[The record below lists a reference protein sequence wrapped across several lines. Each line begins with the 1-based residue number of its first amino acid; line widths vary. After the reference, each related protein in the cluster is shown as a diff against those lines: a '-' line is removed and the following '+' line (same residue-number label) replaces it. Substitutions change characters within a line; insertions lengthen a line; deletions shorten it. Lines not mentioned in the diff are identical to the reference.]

1 MPTSAQHGRLVA
13 VVEAS
18 QTVAA
23 AARLLAE
30 SGTDSLV
37 VLSEGAP
44 VGLITDHD
52 LALKVACENADPDA
66 TLVGTVMSHP
76 LITVHPGA
84 SFAEVVTLMRTHDIR
99 RIPIVKNGRLAG
111 MVELDD
117 LLITLAGEFGDLAE
131 CLRREI
137 SMKRDVDGP
146 RYQVK
151 MGRIGW
157 HPHLRWKT

>member
-1 MPTSAQHGRLVA
+1 MSTTAQHGRLVA

-18 QTVAA
+18 QSSEA

-30 SGTDSLV
+30 SGADSLV
-37 VLSEGAP
+37 VMANGAP

-52 LALKVACENADPDA
+52 LALRVAGVDADPA
-66 TLVGTVMSHP
+66 TTLVGSVMSQP
-76 LITVHPGA
+76 LITVDPNA
-84 SFAEVVTLMRTHDIR
+84 SFAEVVALMRTHLIH
-99 RIPIVKNGRLAG
+99 RIPIVKDGRLAG

-137 SMKRDVDGP
+137 SMNRDVVGP

>member
-1 MPTSAQHGRLVA
+1 MSTSAQQGRLVA

-18 QTVAA
+18 QSVETAA
-23 AARLLAE
+23 QLLAE
-30 SGTDSLV
+30 SGADGLV
-37 VLSEGAP
+37 VMSNGAP
-44 VGLITDHD
+44 VGLVTDHD
-52 LALKVACENADPDA
+52 LALRVAGVDADPA
-66 TLVGTVMSHP
+66 STLVGSVMSEP
-76 LITVHPGA
+76 LITVDPGA
-84 SFAEVVTLMRTHDIR
+84 SFAEVVKLMRTHGIR
-99 RIPIVKNGRLAG
+99 RIPIVKDGRLAG

-137 SMKRDVDGP
+137 SMHRDVSGP